1 MINNTDL
8 INYTK
13 LNSVL
18 TELFIKGRKINISLD
33 FITKSYFKIP
43 KDVRLNITHFFSQK
57 FQIKQSFKKLC
68 EIIHQI
74 LKLKNSLISI

>member
-43 KDVRLNITHFFSQK
+43 KDVRLNITHFLSQK
-57 FQIKQSFKKLC
+57 LQIKQSFKKLC